1 MPKSKFTLRE
11 LNGCPIFLELDDEI
25 TVAKLRD
32 EVCGHL
38 GITDPAIRFVFR
50 ARLLADDEV
59 LASLNIQPD
68 EFIVVNRVMHP
79 PAVVPMPFIPQ
90 QSPTQV
96 KELVP
101 QVATPPK
108 GASLPGRTKSGRIR
122 PTDFWDRV
130 ERLHSI
136 FFRIAREEIAQY
148 LDGSNFD
155 EDAVK
160 NQLYMGRKTPL
171 PPPPEPAPKPA
182 PAPAPAPAPTPEPA
196 PKPKPKPEVDVS
208 ALASYNFGELRRI
221 VQGYNNEKKAGLLRV
236 LRAFPDQDA
245 DMLLQMYEACDCDPL
260 VTESCLRH

>member
-1 MPKSKFTLRE
+1 MPKSKITLRE
-11 LNGCPIFLELDDEI
+11 LNGRPIFLELDDEI
-25 TVAKLRD
+25 TVAKLRE
-32 EVCGHL
+32 EVCSHL
-38 GITDPAIRFVFR
+38 GITDPTVRFVFR
-50 ARLLADDEV
+50 ARLLEDGEV
-59 LASLNIQPD
+59 LASLKVQPD

-79 PAVVPMPFIPQ
+79 PPVVPMPFIPQ

-136 FFRIAREEIAQY
+136 FYRIAREEIAQY

-160 NQLYMGRKTPL
+160 NQLYTGRKSPVEL
-171 PPPPEPAPKPA
+171 PPAPAPAPAPAPKPA
-182 PAPAPAPAPTPEPA
+182 PAPAPAPAP
-196 PKPKPKPEVDVS
+196 KPKPQVDVS
-208 ALASYNFGELRRI
+208 ALARYNFGQLQRVVNE
-221 VQGYNNEKKAGLLRV
+221 YNNEQKAGLLRV
-236 LRAFPDQDA
+236 LQTFPDHDA
-245 DMLLQMYEACDCDPL
+245 EMLLQMFAACDCDPL
-260 VTESCLRH
+260 VTEHCLRH